1 MIASPGRATGLVAID
16 PVAIDRS
23 WLDAV
28 RRAVLEWYR
37 REGRSFPFR
46 GTTDPYLVLV
56 SETILQQTQV
66 SRGGPAWQAFTARF
80 PTVESL
86 AAASPADVL
95 RAWQGLGYNLRA
107 VRLHAIACHVVAE
120 HRGVLPR
127 SVAGLLSHWLEQ
139 LQNNRIYR
147 PEQVYVG
154 KNNVP
159 YVPLG
164 QRP

>member
-86 AAASPADVL
+86 AADNVKRVIKLPSEEVSPYL
-95 RAWQGLGYNLRA
+95 
-107 VRLHAIACHVVAE
+107 IAAFMEMKTVWHPI
-120 HRGVLPR
+120 GV
-127 SVAGLLSHWLEQ
+127 
-139 LQNNRIYR
+139 
-147 PEQVYVG
+147 
-154 KNNVP
+154 
-159 YVPLG
+159 
-164 QRP
+164 